1 MTLTILEGVE
11 IIDTYAFQNCENLK
25 IVSLPGGMESIGSY
39 SFEQCTGLQTLEFT
53 GSVEKIGD
61 YAFEK
66 CRSLK
71 KLSIPDGVK
80 SIGTYAFAVCTN
92 LQGDLEIPQSV
103 TSLGEY
109 AFLLCTGYSGTLII
123 RSGLSTI
130 NDYAFY
136 KTAFRNI
143 TLPST
148 LKNIG
153 IGAFYGHQAKE
164 VVIPSLVT
172 TIKGNAFVGSNLK
185 SIYFRGNSPTLSKES
200 CKSISN
206 ASDGGI
212 WTSSSNISGA
222 YPFGST
228 SEKNLYY
235 ISTKAGWSDT
245 LNGYTCVAA
254 AESDF
259 PAEETGEPVAV
270 TGVSL
275 DKTTLSLKSGESVT
289 LKATVSPAG
298 ATNKSVTWESSDTN
312 VALVTSAGKV
322 TALAE
327 GSAVITAKTADGG
340 FTASC
345 TVSVTENTPETVAV
359 TGVSLNQTEAE
370 LEEGKTLTLKA
381 TVSPATAT
389 DKSVTWRSAKSA
401 VASVD
406 ANGIV
411 TAVSEGTA
419 VIIVTTTDGSF
430 TDTCTVTVK
439 KGTPETVAVTG
450 VALNQNEAELEEGK
464 TLTLKATVSP
474 ANATDSSVTW
484 RSLKTAVASVDADGV
499 VTALSEGT
507 AVIIVTTTDGGFM
520 DTCTVT
526 VKKKAPETVAV
537 TGVSLN
543 QTEAELE
550 EGKTLTLKAT
560 VSPATATDK
569 SVTWRSAKSAVAS
582 VDANGIVTAVSEG
595 TAVIIVTT
603 TDGSFTDTCT
613 VTVKKGTP
621 ETVAVTGVALNQ
633 NEAELEEG
641 KTLTLKATVSPA
653 NATDSSV
660 TWRSLKTAVAS
671 VDADGVVT
679 ALSEG
684 TAVIIVTTTD
694 GGFMDTCTVTV
705 KKKAPETVAV
715 TGVSLNQTEA
725 ELEIGGSITLTATV
739 SPGNATNSAVSFS
752 SAKPE
757 VAGVDANGV
766 VTAVSAGTAQ
776 ITVTTADG
784 GFTAYCLVTVKEK
797 EPEVPEDMFLV
808 IFYAEDEKVGE
819 ELVAAGE
826 TVTNLPVMDD
836 TFVGWYD
843 DVTDKLWDATMP
855 VTKAM
860 RLYARFKAEEAETQE
875 QSGRDSG
882 LKVVEISEEEHV
894 YMVKGQSYAFD
905 AKDADNKAITWKVSA
920 SGTKIIKISSKYKA
934 KALAATDTK
943 IGIEGDT
950 GIYVY
955 CGDSEENYT
964 KRYTIHV
971 VDPYLAA
978 VSGSGETEKT
988 EKIKST
994 LTLLPG
1000 MSRQLLMAAD
1010 GPEDW
1015 AEEYPV
1021 SWTTSNE
1028 EVAKVDDGMVH
1039 TLAKGSAKIT
1049 AYVNGKAYACTV
1061 KVVDVINPGALENAA
1076 DVTLSPLQTVSL
1088 KFTDKTFKM
1097 KNLTWTNAKGEIAV
1111 SKNKKGVVQFYQDDV
1126 VRVTPAGKITAV
1138 GTGTTTLTA
1147 VSGDSSKTITVTVN
1161 KPASTILYMNTG
1173 KTKTLKFYNVK
1184 NNKVDWKLV
1193 SPEMVNIVGDMVNGK
1208 AKGREVGIAKV
1219 TGTYAPYSYT
1229 DENGRV
1235 WGAGITYTATIYVE
1249 DPKLSSAGAVTELN
1263 KTALSGKLALSKE
1276 GTALIQVD
1284 GVYQPVVFTS
1294 AKPAVAFVDEA
1305 GVVSARSAG
1314 KATLSAR
1321 VNGKKLTVN
1330 VTVK

>member
-345 TVSVTENTPETVAV
+345 TVSVTENT
-359 TGVSLNQTEAE
+359 
-370 LEEGKTLTLKA
+370 
-381 TVSPATAT
+381 
-389 DKSVTWRSAKSA
+389 
-401 VASVD
+401 
-406 ANGIV
+406 
-411 TAVSEGTA
+411 
-419 VIIVTTTDGSF
+419 
-430 TDTCTVTVK
+430 
-439 KGTPETVAVTG
+439 
-450 VALNQNEAELEEGK
+450 
-464 TLTLKATVSP
+464 
-474 ANATDSSVTW
+474 
-484 RSLKTAVASVDADGV
+484 
-499 VTALSEGT
+499 
-507 AVIIVTTTDGGFM
+507 
-520 DTCTVT
+520 
-526 VKKKAPETVAV
+526 PETVAV